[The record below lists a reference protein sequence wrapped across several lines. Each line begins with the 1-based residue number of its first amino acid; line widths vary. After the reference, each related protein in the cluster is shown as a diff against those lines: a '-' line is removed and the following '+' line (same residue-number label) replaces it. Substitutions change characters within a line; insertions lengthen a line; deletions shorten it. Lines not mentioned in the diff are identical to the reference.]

1 MQHRTTPL
9 ALVHT
14 LVAAVRNR
22 LASGRPLLR
31 IAWLLLLLPAL
42 ASAAYPERPIRLV
55 VPFPPGGAVDFFA
68 RVVQAPLAELL
79 GQAVVIDNKAG
90 ASGMLGAAIVA
101 KAPPDG
107 YTLLL
112 GNIATLAINP
122 GIYPKMQYDPLKD
135 FAPVLRTVDVNYVL
149 VVHPALPVKTVAEL
163 IAHAR
168 ANPGKLS
175 YGSSGSGSLP
185 HLGTELLKV
194 QTGID
199 LVHVPYKG
207 GGPMVTDLLAGTIQ
221 VVLGDQANL
230 MPQVQSG
237 RLRALAVATARR
249 SPNMPELPTISESGI
264 AGFDATA
271 WQGLVGP
278 AGMPA
283 DVVRRL
289 NDALSKV
296 MAMPAVREKL
306 LGAGLD
312 PMGGSSEQFSRF
324 IADEMAKW
332 SKIAKDVGAKPE

>member
-1 MQHRTTPL
+1 MAGETAQNLL
-9 ALVHT
+9 AS
-14 LVAAVRNR
+14 R
-22 LASGRPLLR
+22 LANGIPREPDRGKRGRER
-31 IAWLLLLLPAL
+31 FRKREIAKAGHGDLPGHGDTEPAAL
-42 ASAAYPERPIRLV
+42 AQDADRQQIIDAADGVDSQARRRN
-55 VPFPPGGAVDFFA
+55 FAKHGFAPGGTGLGLKQQTYRIRAGSLQ
-68 RVVQAPLAELL
+68 RQAPAFQPL
-79 GQAVVIDNKAG
+79 GGAQVAVI
-90 ASGMLGAAIVA
+90 GAAH
-101 KAPPDG
+101 K
-107 YTLLL
+107 
-112 GNIATLAINP
+112 GNA
-122 GIYPKMQYDPLKD
+122 
-135 FAPVLRTVDVNYVL
+135 FAPAPQHVVYQSAHGFFVRETDHL
-149 VVHPALPVKTVAEL
+149 VERVGNQIED
-163 IAHAR
+163 
-168 ANPGKLS
+168 
-175 YGSSGSGSLP
+175 SGSGSQP

-207 GGPMVTDLLAGTIQ
+207 GGPMVTDLLGGTIQ

-230 MPQVQSG
+230 MPQVQGG

-249 SPNMPELPTISESGI
+249 SPNMPELPTIAESGL